1 MDIASKPGGF
11 NSLGG
16 DKPKPVLLGF
26 LFRPFGSGDGL
37 LLPVCDEEET
47 GIAGGTDIPVPDG
60 REWQGN
66 DGQGFNLPP
75 SWSIGSGHVKQRGE
89 EEEP

>member
-16 DKPKPVLLGF
+16 DKPKPVWHGL

-37 LLPVCDEEET
+37 LLPVCDEDET
-47 GIAGGTDIPVPDG
+47 EFARIPISRHRKPMNG
-60 REWQGN
+60 KAMMGKA
-66 DGQGFNLPP
+66 
-75 SWSIGSGHVKQRGE
+75 SICRRLGLLGPE
-89 EEEP
+89 T

>member
-16 DKPKPVLLGF
+16 DKPDRLSHGL
-26 LFRPFGSGDGL
+26 LFRAFGSGDGL

-47 GIAGGTDIPVPDG
+47 GIAENRDPGI
-60 REWQGN
+60 
-66 DGQGFNLPP
+66 
-75 SWSIGSGHVKQRGE
+75 
-89 EEEP
+89 